1 MQSVLNAIIVTSDP
15 TPDDCIVTGAISHD
29 VRPVAWRLLTAT
41 GAGAIVGATVGGI
54 GGRLA
59 MFGLRLTSDDRVLGL
74 TTDDGFEIGQ
84 FTTATLF
91 LLTVTAGLGAATG
104 ATYFVVREALP
115 KRGRTLLWATV
126 VGLFT
131 GADLLKPQSLDFTL
145 LNPKSFAVAS
155 FVLLPIVAAFLI
167 AFTLERLLV
176 LEPWSSR
183 PLTVV
188 LVLGALPLIPV
199 LPVLLL
205 LFGATLLFRRR
216 PRIHATT
223 LAFARFVVPLFLIAL
238 AARSGVDLWH
248 DAHEILNN
256 S

>member
-1 MQSVLNAIIVTSDP
+1 
-15 TPDDCIVTGAISHD
+15 
-29 VRPVAWRLLTAT
+29 
-41 GAGAIVGATVGGI
+41 
-54 GGRLA
+54 
-59 MFGLRLTSDDRVLGL
+59 MFGLRLTSDDRVLGI

-84 FTTATLF
+84 FTTATGF
-91 LLTVTAGLGAATG
+91 LLMVTAGLGAATG
-104 ATYFVVREALP
+104 VAYFVVRETLP
-115 KRGRTLLWATV
+115 QRGRTLVWATV
-126 VGLFT
+126 VGSFT

-145 LNPKSFAVAS
+145 LDPRSFAVAS
-155 FVLLPIVAAFLI
+155 FVLLPAVAAFLI

-199 LPVLLL
+199 LPILLL

-216 PRIHATT
+216 ARIQATT
-223 LAFARFVVPLFLIAL
+223 LVFARFAVPLLLIAL
-238 AARSGVDLWH
+238 AVRSGVELWH
-248 DAHEILNN
+248 DAGEILNH